1 MSTDTIVSPALMKP
15 GNGRWFTGFLAI
27 ACMGLGA
34 EVLLL
39 TRKNHELNEL
49 LANAVN
55 ERTLAD
61 VQAGD
66 LLEPFALLGEEGE
79 RVDLQFGPAQ
89 PKSLLLVFATG
100 CPDCERVLPI
110 WNGLVPRQDT
120 GRLRVLGIRLNR
132 QIDAGSEASPA
143 VNFPV
148 YTVRSRDKTRIGRVV
163 SVPTTILLDEDG
175 VVEQAWAGVLD
186 GNQADALRNAIAVLT
201 WSVEP
206 TRVTQP

>member
-1 MSTDTIVSPALMKP
+1 MSTDTIVDPAPTKS

-49 LANAVN
+49 LANAAN

-61 VQAGD
+61 VQPGD

-79 RVDLQFGPAQ
+79 HMDLQFGPAQ
-89 PKSLLLVFATG
+89 PRSLLLVFAAG

-110 WNGLVPRQDT
+110 WNQLVPGQT
-120 GRLRVLGIRLNR
+120 TTRLRVLGIRLDR
-132 QIDAGSEASPA
+132 PRDAGPDASPA

-148 YTVRSRDKTRIGRVV
+148 YTVRSRDKTRIGRVS

-175 VVEQAWAGVLD
+175 VVEQAWTGVLD

-201 WSVEP
+201 RSVEP